1 MDALRAFAAR
11 RGVNLD
17 LALERLGFVR
27 EANVA
32 FAAAE
37 QGLEDG
43 PEMISD
49 LGEGLEKQ
57 RLRRLVDFA
66 GRLLQRVARGDE
78 LVTQGLEELE
88 PLGLFRVLFD
98 GERVH
103 RSDGVDRAA
112 QPVILLAEPLEIAGD
127 LWSFG
132 EQRRERLA
140 PFRFHPLDEPAF
152 AAFDLRALELEP
164 VLFLAQGAERLAR
177 LIERP
182 FRLAEVC
189 LRHADLRLRV
199 SGGRFE
205 LGQRETAFLQR
216 IRPLCA
222 LRREG
227 GRLVLATDNLLGARS
242 GLFA

>member
-27 EANVA
+27 EAHVA

-78 LVTQGLEELE
+78 VVALGLEELE
-88 PLGLFRVLFD
+88 PLGLGLPPSCRPAPPRLWRPLRARSARD
-98 GERVH
+98 GALAAYPPTV
-103 RSDGVDRAA
+103 RAA
-112 QPVILLAEPLEIAGD
+112 
-127 LWSFG
+127 S
-132 EQRRERLA
+132 
-140 PFRFHPLDEPAF
+140 
-152 AAFDLRALELEP
+152 
-164 VLFLAQGAERLAR
+164 
-177 LIERP
+177 
-182 FRLAEVC
+182 
-189 LRHADLRLRV
+189 
-199 SGGRFE
+199 
-205 LGQRETAFLQR
+205 
-216 IRPLCA
+216 
-222 LRREG
+222 
-227 GRLVLATDNLLGARS
+227 
-242 GLFA
+242 